1 MKIEKETSSNFL
13 DMFDTESAS
22 ESGSWLHL
30 ERPDK
35 RGVLCY
41 LDKEMAVPCRIKLKG
56 PDSEEWGS
64 FSRQSQ
70 KDKEKKIKRTNRE
83 DAVYEAKLWARMTIE
98 IENIPGY
105 DKPDRNTLFEMYL
118 KHKDMRNQA
127 LYWVVNQENFIQQEG
142 SN

>member
-1 MKIEKETSSNFL
+1 MKTEKDIPSNFL
-13 DMFDTESAS
+13 NMFDTESAS

-35 RGVLCY
+35 RGSLCY
-41 LDKEMAVPCRIKLKG
+41 LDKEMTLPCRIKLKG

-70 KDKEKKIKRTNRE
+70 KDKEKKLKRTGRE
-83 DAVYEAKLWARMTIE
+83 DAVYEAKLWSRMTIE

-105 DKPDRNTLFEMYL
+105 EKPDRNTLFEMYL
-118 KHKDMRNQA
+118 KHKDMRTQS
-127 LYWVVNQENFIQQEG
+127 LFWVVNQENFIQGDE
-142 SN
+142 SY